1 MQKVLLANDLK
12 PVLMNE
18 DSFLKRGDI
27 SIFFVSS
34 NDEMLSLHI
43 EKKMDLIVT
52 KLDMPGHR
60 SEEVFDIIR
69 QSRQLRDVLTILLCE
84 DSVAGMERCKR
95 CGPSAML
102 ALPVAPER
110 LAEKVRQFLNVAPRR
125 SYRVILNV
133 VVEGKFRSR
142 PFLCRMENI
151 SSSGM
156 LIRTDLDL
164 VMKDVIAC
172 SFYLPDGTNVAASGA
187 VVRTVQPSEGAREKH
202 YGIKYTTLEPGIQA
216 AIEAYVERELRMGA

>member
-12 PVLMNE
+12 PMLMEE

-27 SIFFVSS
+27 AVFFASS

-69 QSRQLRDVLTILLCE
+69 QSKQLRDVLTILLCE
-84 DSVAGMERCKR
+84 DTVAGLERCKR
-95 CGPSAML
+95 CGPSAVL
-102 ALPVAPER
+102 ALSAAPVQI
-110 LAEKVRQFLNVAPRR
+110 AEKVRQFLNVAPRR

-133 VVEGKFRSR
+133 VVEGKFRNR

-164 VMKDVIAC
+164 VTKDAISC
-172 SFYLPDGTNVAASGA
+172 SFHLPDGTRVAASGE
-187 VVRTVQPSEGAREKH
+187 VVRTVQPSEGALEKL
-202 YGIKYTTLEPGIQA
+202 YGVKYTTIEPGAQT
-216 AIEAYVERELRMGA
+216 AIDAYVERELRVNG

>member
-12 PVLMNE
+12 PVLMEE

-27 SIFFVSS
+27 TVFFASS

-69 QSRQLRDVLTILLCE
+69 QSKQLSDVLTILLCE
-84 DSVAGMERCKR
+84 DTVTGLERCKR
-95 CGPSAML
+95 CGPSAIV
-102 ALPVAPER
+102 ALSEAPAR

-133 VVEGKFRSR
+133 IVEGKFRNR

-151 SSSGM
+151 SSSGI
-156 LIRTDLDL
+156 LIKTDLEL
-164 VMKDVIAC
+164 MTKDVISC
-172 SFYLPDGTNVAASGA
+172 SFYLPDGTSVAAIGEVA
-187 VVRTVQPSEGAREKH
+187 RTVQFSGGTQEKL
-202 YGIKYTTLEPGIQA
+202 YGVKYTSIEPGAQA
-216 AIEAYVERELRMGA
+216 AIEAYVEKEMRLGQ